1 MGVFMNNL
9 SLHSEDTLR
18 EFMRVIYGRRSIRN
32 YTPEIIDSELIE
44 LLLNAAI
51 QAPTAMHEE
60 PCAFVIIQD
69 TQILKSLSEEIKISI
84 RKQMVSG
91 NPISGHILQS
101 AQDASFNVFY
111 NASTL
116 ILICSQFSNKF
127 TSADCWL
134 ATENLLLTAS
144 ANQLGGCVIGL
155 SIDTVNTK
163 KWKDL
168 LNIPTGA
175 EVISAVIL
183 GIPKEAPPASAR
195 KPVKILSWKSLALN
209 K

>member
-1 MGVFMNNL
+1 MNNL

-18 EFMRVIYGRRSIRN
+18 EFMSVIYGRRSIRN

-69 TQILKSLSEEIKISI
+69 TQILKTLSEDIKKNI
-84 RKQMVSG
+84 RKQIVSG
-91 NPISGHILQS
+91 NSSSEHIVQLVE
-101 AQDASFNVFY
+101 DDDFNVFY

-144 ANQLGGCVIGL
+144 ASQLGGCVIGL

-163 KWKDL
+163 KWKDI

-175 EVISAVIL
+175 EVISSVIL
-183 GIPKEAPPASAR
+183 GIPKETPPASPR
-195 KPVKILSWKSLALN
+195 KQMKILSWKSLALN
-209 K
+209 

>member
-1 MGVFMNNL
+1 MNNL

-18 EFMRVIYGRRSIRN
+18 EFMSVIYGRRSIRN

-51 QAPTAMHEE
+51 QAPPAMHEE

-69 TQILKSLSEEIKISI
+69 TQILKTLSEDIKKNI
-84 RKQMVSG
+84 RKQMVAG
-91 NPISGHILQS
+91 NSSSEHIVQLVE
-101 AQDASFNVFY
+101 DDDFNVFY

-144 ANQLGGCVIGL
+144 ASQLGGCVIGL

-163 KWKDL
+163 KWKDI

-175 EVISAVIL
+175 EVISSVIL
-183 GIPKEAPPASAR
+183 GIPNETPPASPR
-195 KPVKILSWKSLALN
+195 KQVKILSWKSLALN
-209 K
+209 

>member
-1 MGVFMNNL
+1 MNNL

-18 EFMRVIYGRRSIRN
+18 EFMSVIYGRRSIRN

-69 TQILKSLSEEIKISI
+69 TQILKTLSEDIKKNI

-91 NPISGHILQS
+91 NSSSEHIVQLVK
-101 AQDASFNVFY
+101 DDDFNVFY

-144 ANQLGGCVIGL
+144 ESQLGGCVIGL
-155 SIDTVNTK
+155 SIDTLNTN
-163 KWKDL
+163 KWKDI

-175 EVISAVIL
+175 EVISSVIL
-183 GIPKEAPPASAR
+183 GIPKETPPASPR
-195 KPVKILSWKSLALN
+195 KQVKILSWKSLALN
-209 K
+209 

>member
-1 MGVFMNNL
+1 MNNL

-18 EFMRVIYGRRSIRN
+18 EFMSVIYGRRSIRN

-69 TQILKSLSEEIKISI
+69 TQILKILSEDIKKNI

-91 NPISGHILQS
+91 NSSSEHIVQLVE
-101 AQDASFNVFY
+101 DDDFNVFY

-144 ANQLGGCVIGL
+144 ASQLGGCVIGL

-163 KWKDL
+163 KWKDI

-175 EVISAVIL
+175 EVISSVIL
-183 GIPKEAPPASAR
+183 GIPKETPPASPR
-195 KPVKILSWKSLALN
+195 KQMKILSWKSLALN
-209 K
+209 

>member
-1 MGVFMNNL
+1 MNNL

-18 EFMRVIYGRRSIRN
+18 EFMSVIYGRRSIRN

-69 TQILKSLSEEIKISI
+69 TQILKTLSEDIKKNI

-91 NPISGHILQS
+91 NSSSEHIVQLVE
-101 AQDASFNVFY
+101 DDDFNVFY

-144 ANQLGGCVIGL
+144 ASQLGGCVIGL

-163 KWKDL
+163 KWKDI

-175 EVISAVIL
+175 EVISSVIL
-183 GIPKEAPPASAR
+183 GIPKETPPSSPR
-195 KPVKILSWKSLALN
+195 KQVKILSWKSLALN
-209 K
+209 

>member
-1 MGVFMNNL
+1 MNNL

-18 EFMRVIYGRRSIRN
+18 EFMSVIYGRRSIRN

-60 PCAFVIIQD
+60 PCAFVIVQD
-69 TQILKSLSEEIKISI
+69 TQILKTLSEDIKKNI

-91 NPISGHILQS
+91 NSSSEHIVQLVK
-101 AQDASFNVFY
+101 DDDFNVFY

-144 ANQLGGCVIGL
+144 ASQLGGCVIGL

-163 KWKDL
+163 KWKDI

-175 EVISAVIL
+175 EAVSYTHL
-183 GIPKEAPPASAR
+183 TLPTNRE
-195 KPVKILSWKSLALN
+195 V
-209 K
+209 